1 MSKILI
7 LYIFFLQEGKGED
20 ASVQRQKLTEHQK
33 AAEQQ
38 QAKLSKAEQE
48 CKEAGPGSSTRFI
61 SIDLQQTL
69 TCPRLNNQRAYFRK
83 KFNYHNLCIYD
94 LNSCK
99 ANCFLWDETMAM
111 KGSNEIN
118 SCLLKWIELNKSDGF
133 KDLVIFADNCAGQ
146 NKNIYVILNCLRL
159 LQLGDFDSIK
169 IEFMVAGH
177 SYMPC
182 DRAFGSIEKKIRK
195 QPTINNPDEYARLI
209 QTTFTTGGINVVR
222 MTQEDFYDIKAL
234 RAMITMRKPKKFL
247 FTQGRTFTFVK
258 TKPWEFHVKSNSGS
272 SEYVSLEKGKKGPP
286 SKAKNK
292 QKEPTPLLTD
302 APLMRAYAN
311 EIKLDESKMEHLLQL
326 RNYLHLPGRDWLD
339 QLVVS
344 QRSATVVTDQAD
356 IEETPVLDDENA
368 QDEDLLEYTD
378 VTKSSS

>member
-1 MSKILI
+1 
-7 LYIFFLQEGKGED
+7 
-20 ASVQRQKLTEHQK
+20 K

-83 KFNYHNLCIYD
+83 KFNYHNFCIYD

-159 LQLGDFDSIK
+159 LHLGDFDSIK

-182 DRAFGSIEKKIRK
+182 DRAFGSIETKIRK
-195 QPTINNPDEYARLI
+195 QSTINNPDEYATLI
-209 QTTFTTGGINVVR
+209 QTATAGGINVVK
-222 MTQEDFYDIKAL
+222 MAQEDFFDVKAL
-234 RAMITMRKPKKFL
+234 KSLITLRRPKKFL
-247 FTQGRTFTFVK
+247 FTEGRTFTLVK
-258 TKPWEFHVKSNSGS
+258 TKPWHYHIKNNKGS
-272 SEYVSLEKGKKGPP
+272 SEYVDLEKARKGPP
-286 SKAKNK
+286 AKTKNK
-292 QKEPTPLLTD
+292 VKRHEPTAPLLTSD
-302 APLMRAYAN
+302 PLVRAYSN
-311 EIKLDESKMEHLLQL
+311 EIKIDESKLEHLLQL
-326 RNYLHLPGRDWLD
+326 REFLHRPGKEWLD
-339 QLVVS
+339 RLVVS
-344 QRSATVVTDQAD
+344 QRTAVAVTEQAD
-356 IEETPVLDDENA
+356 SEETPVLDNDNA
-368 QDEDLLEYTD
+368 QDEDLLFYVD
-378 VTKSSS
+378 VTPPDST